1 MQRNRMS
8 RHTTPWTH
16 PLTHG
21 DTSPTGAIGDS
32 AAPGLDA
39 RRQQVIRKPPPAKFG
54 AIDIGTNSIHLVMVE
69 ISPDGDF
76 RILGRDKQMVQ
87 LGKGGFVEHVLT
99 PRALSEGLAA
109 LARFSKMAA
118 LKGIDRVRAVATSAV
133 REARNGGDF
142 VEAVRQTL
150 GMDIRVLSVD
160 EEARLIYLAV
170 RHAVDLGT
178 QDNLIVDIGGGSIE
192 LIVGNAVRPELLLS
206 AKLGSLRLA
215 EVFLRSDPPSAGQI
229 KAMRRHIEDQLAP
242 LVKQIGERRFAR
254 CIGTSGTFQMLATV
268 CAHRRGVSEIDPVMQ
283 LRLRR
288 AALKE
293 LRSELGT
300 MKREDRLRMPGVD
313 ERRSDT
319 LYPATILLLT
329 LMRMLRISEFEY
341 CDMAMREGI
350 IIDHIAGHRAH
361 LLARAVWP
369 DPRSRSVIQ
378 LAERC
383 SYHKAHAEQVARLAL
398 MLFDQLRSLH
408 ELEDAHR
415 ELLRHACLL
424 HDIGY
429 HISHN
434 AHHKHSYY
442 LIRNGRLQGFTE
454 QEIEILANVARYHR
468 KGRPRKNHYTWK
480 RLCRKD
486 RPVVRK
492 LAAILRIANALDRT
506 HYNVVEGVTCRVLP
520 DAVEIVVRT
529 PRDVEL
535 ELWTAR
541 HKAEMFER
549 EFHRALRFAV
559 TPSPDAPAP
568 HITDVNKTAQ
578 RRGQTEPAS
587 QPPPILPNDPF
598 SPGDPLS

>member
-1 MQRNRMS
+1 MS
-8 RHTTPWTH
+8 KPPTPWTH
-16 PLTHG
+16 LHV
-21 DTSPTGAIGDS
+21 DAKS
-32 AAPGLDA
+32 AWTDATDGSATESRLDA
-39 RRQQVIRKPPPAKFG
+39 RRLQVIRKPPPAKFG

-69 ISPDGDF
+69 ISPEGDF

-99 PRALSEGLAA
+99 PRAVSEGLAA

-118 LKGIDRVRAVATSAV
+118 LKGVDRLRAVATSAV

-215 EVFLRSDPPSAGQI
+215 EVFLRNDPPTAGQI
-229 KAMRRHIEDQLAP
+229 KAMRRHIEDALAP

-268 CAHRRGVSEIDPVMQ
+268 CAHRRGITEIDPVMQ

-288 AALKE
+288 SALKA
-293 LRSELGT
+293 LRRELGSMT
-300 MKREDRLRMPGVD
+300 HEDRLRLPGVD
-313 ERRSDT
+313 ERRADT

-329 LMRMLRISEFEY
+329 LMRRLHISEFEY

-361 LLARAVWP
+361 LLARAAWP

-383 SYHKAHAEQVARLAL
+383 SYHAPHAEQVARLAL
-398 MLFDQLRSLH
+398 MLFDSLRAIH
-408 ELEDAHR
+408 ELDDTHR
-415 ELLRHACLL
+415 ELLRYACLL

-429 HISHN
+429 HISHT

-454 QEIEILANVARYHR
+454 QEIEILANIARYHR
-468 KGRPRKNHYTWK
+468 KGRPRKSHYTWK
-480 RLCRKD
+480 RLDPGD
-486 RPVVRK
+486 RPVVRR
-492 LAAILRIANALDRT
+492 LAAMLRIANALDRT
-506 HYNVVEGVTCRVLP
+506 HYSVVDSIACRVLP
-520 DAVEIVVRT
+520 DAVEMVVRT
-529 PRDVEL
+529 QRDAEL

-541 HKAEMFER
+541 HKSEMFER
-549 EFHRALRFAV
+549 EFRRTLRFTLAAQLDAMATPLNASALHNDRCSPESNAV
-559 TPSPDAPAP
+559 PGETPS
-568 HITDVNKTAQ
+568 
-578 RRGQTEPAS
+578 
-587 QPPPILPNDPF
+587 
-598 SPGDPLS
+598 